1 MLRFTLVPS
10 DIQTH
15 TKRDVWHKRPI
26 ASTVPVHT
34 SQSVY
39 RYTPHTKFDNMCVP
53 APPGVFLPVGISF
66 TTMA

>member
-15 TKRDVWHKRPI
+15 TKRDVLAQTPNRF
-26 ASTVPVHT
+26 
-34 SQSVY
+34 Y

-66 TTMA
+66 RTMA

>member
-15 TKRDVWHKRPI
+15 TKRDVWQPNRF
-26 ASTVPVHT
+26 
-34 SQSVY
+34 Y

>member
-15 TKRDVWHKRPI
+15 TKRDVWRKRPI
-26 ASTVPVHT
+26 ASTGTVH
-34 SQSVY
+34 
-39 RYTPHTKFDNMCVP
+39 PHTKFDNMCVP